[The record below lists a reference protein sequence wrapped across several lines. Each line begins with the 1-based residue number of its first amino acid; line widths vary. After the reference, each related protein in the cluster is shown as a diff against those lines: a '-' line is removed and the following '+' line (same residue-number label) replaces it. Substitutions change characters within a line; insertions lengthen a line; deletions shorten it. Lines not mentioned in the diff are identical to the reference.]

1 MKINRRFSLHFVFG
15 FPVVIALMLLSLIV
29 KNHFDAVEKEI
40 DSEFHRI
47 EEAFKRTAKIVIA
60 LDYSFSNYHK
70 SGNPF
75 SLDHNKQVVGG
86 LCRIWPID
94 VLLLADGKTSDIP
107 SIDINY
113 MLVGEESLCSENSD
127 SDSYIN
133 ASKKITLA
141 PILSFLSQLD
151 EYHNGIYFIDTLGY
165 VISSPEDIAKGLS
178 KELLSTIKSRPYWQK
193 TANNP
198 DHLTLS
204 GPAYRFDS
212 LDRIISMT
220 IPVFHKGAHQGML
233 SVDIDA
239 DKLLANSSEHL
250 VGRIDIVDI
259 TLVNPT
265 DNATFYHEIALE
277 GVASHQAIYYE
288 FDLAKEIEHF
298 FVYEKDSLIVAIIVY
313 MFSVTIFFYVNSNME
328 RIYFKDLAAK
338 DPMTGLLNRRG
349 LEVFWS
355 SVEHDQ
361 LFALIVFDIDDF
373 KSINDT
379 YGHDKGDDVIR
390 YMSRQISSSIRNS
403 DVAAR
408 FGGEEFVVYLEGD
421 DRAAMIKTLQRVKNA
436 ISANSTDIIP
446 DGFTIS
452 GGVCIA
458 EAEHNNLN
466 FDEIFKYADEK
477 LYVAKTT
484 GKDRI
489 VF

>member
-265 DNATFYHEIALE
+265 DNATFYH
-277 GVASHQAIYYE
+277 
-288 FDLAKEIEHF
+288 
-298 FVYEKDSLIVAIIVY
+298 
-313 MFSVTIFFYVNSNME
+313 
-328 RIYFKDLAAK
+328 
-338 DPMTGLLNRRG
+338 
-349 LEVFWS
+349 
-355 SVEHDQ
+355 
-361 LFALIVFDIDDF
+361 
-373 KSINDT
+373 
-379 YGHDKGDDVIR
+379 
-390 YMSRQISSSIRNS
+390 
-403 DVAAR
+403 
-408 FGGEEFVVYLEGD
+408 
-421 DRAAMIKTLQRVKNA
+421 
-436 ISANSTDIIP
+436 
-446 DGFTIS
+446 
-452 GGVCIA
+452 
-458 EAEHNNLN
+458 
-466 FDEIFKYADEK
+466 
-477 LYVAKTT
+477 
-484 GKDRI
+484 
-489 VF
+489 